1 MKNKIFKVF
10 ILTIILIILLTNIS
24 IAVPGKVNDSNVRVR
39 SGPSTEGTET
49 LANLYLND
57 PVDVIEKT
65 GDWYKIKTKSGIV
78 GYMYADFINVSG
90 NVPGA
95 TTTEKPKTEPKP
107 QEKPQEKPKKK
118 PEEKPQENTED
129 VLQKIK
135 IKKELKTKYMPFM
148 FSNVKESIKTGSEV
162 SILDQ
167 KAYWSKVLF
176 KGQEGWVLT
185 KDIN

>member
-49 LANLYLND
+49 LTNLYLND
-57 PVDVIEKT
+57 SVDVIEKT

-95 TTTEKPKTEPKP
+95 TVTEKPKPELEPKPTTKP
-107 QEKPQEKPKKK
+107 QEKP
-118 PEEKPQENTED
+118 EEKPTPEETEE
-129 VLQKIK
+129 VLQKVK

-148 FSNVKESIKTGSEV
+148 FSGVKENIKKGSE
-162 SILDQ
+162 INIIDQ
-167 KAYWSKVLF
+167 KANWSKILF